1 MGKIRDFYIITDNLT
16 LMKVNGEKM
25 SNIIEFYLSPL
36 SIRYGIKNNNSKEL
50 VKTLE
55 KELKRQNEENK
66 RMQ

>member
-25 SNIIEFYLSPL
+25 SNIIEFYLYPL
-36 SIRYGIKNNNSKEL
+36 SIRYVIKNNNSKEL

>member
-36 SIRYGIKNNNSKEL
+36 NIRYGIKNSNSKEL

-66 RMQ
+66 RM

>member
-1 MGKIRDFYIITDNLT
+1 
-16 LMKVNGEKM
+16 M